1 RRVLFRSEVKD
12 LFPDIF
18 AERGVQELRLK
29 ELSKKASEKL
39 VRQVLGETVADDLV
53 ARLVQ
58 TAGGNAFYLEELIR
72 SVSLSNTNPA
82 TAEHATKQSD
92 AHGVSG
98 GSVRRG
104 AVPVVLPE
112 TVLTMVQARLE
123 ALEPEARRVLRAAS
137 VFGQTF
143 WRGSVVALLNGTR
156 GADLPPGMRPSAGE
170 DSDAQVMA

>member
-1 RRVLFRSEVKD
+1 
-12 LFPDIF
+12 
-18 AERGVQELRLK
+18 
-29 ELSKKASEKL
+29 SEKL

-72 SVSLSNTNPA
+72 SGSLSNTNPA
-82 TAEHATKQSD
+82 PAEHATRQND
-92 AHGVSG
+92 AHVGSG
-98 GSVRRG
+98 SPRRRG
-104 AVPVVLPE
+104 AVPAVLPGAGV
-112 TVLTMVQARLE
+112 TTVQARRE

-170 DSDAQVMA
+170 DSDAQVMAWLDELAVREIVLKREQPKFR